1 MPDEPILRA
10 FHNIKVEN
18 AVLQADPVFAR
29 DAKGLP
35 KTRRDADGAAV
46 EVYTYKNP
54 RRADWPPADFIVGNP
69 PFIGGKDL
77 RARLGEE
84 QAQAL
89 WRAHAD
95 MNELAD
101 FVMYWWN
108 QAAEIL
114 TASGSVLRRFGFVTT
129 NSITQVFQRR
139 VTERYLTRQIVAVA
153 GHGDPRSS
161 LDEGDA
167 RCRRGADRDDSC

>member
-18 AVLQADPVFAR
+18 AVLQADPVLAR

-95 MNELAD
+95 MNESAD

-114 TASGSVLRRFGFVTT
+114 TANSSVLRRFGFVTT

-139 VTERYLTRQIVAVA
+139 VTERYLTGKSSLSLVMAI
-153 GHGDPRSS
+153 PRSS
-161 LDEGDA
+161 LDEGHA
-167 RCRRGADRDDSC
+167 QMPPRCGSR